1 MKRLLPLLLLS
12 ATLLSA
18 QTTPTPAAPPAT
30 PTPAAAPVDPNV
42 ALQQDE
48 LTYTK
53 LKFATDEYILA
64 GANSD
69 AAQKE
74 FNAKR
79 ELLRAEILAAQ
90 KKLGI
95 GAEFQYDLAQKLF
108 VKTPP
113 AGK

>member
-18 QTTPTPAAPPAT
+18 QATPTTPPPAT

-53 LKFATDEYILA
+53 LKLATDEYILA

-95 GAEFQYDLAQKLF
+95 GADFQYDLAQKLF